1 MGPGERLRGDGLPR
15 SLLGEGRI
23 GDLRLLG
30 GGEGERLLT
39 GDPGLR
45 RGGVSPR
52 LTGEASARR
61 RIGGESGRRLGDG
74 SGCRLGD
81 SILRFGGV
89 LLRGGEAGFLR
100 GDGSLRCCT
109 SFSAQGAPFSL

>member
-1 MGPGERLRGDGLPR
+1 MKDCCCENSVRNSSHNTQDIYERNRDIAH
-15 SLLGEGRI
+15 RI

-30 GGEGERLLT
+30 GGEGERLFT

-100 GDGSLRCCT
+100 GDAVDKVVCY
-109 SFSAQGAPFSL
+109 